1 MYLLFCLLQKH
12 PNDAVIYRQ
21 GSACPNALPYFFLR
35 YRGTTWWHPSIRE
48 PFSPLTF
55 KLLTNNGSR
64 PIWAVLD
71 GEASIPAGPDEVRH
85 IVLISPGMQEAPAV
99 ERLLKPGGTALLVNP
114 PWSLNDLDAVR
125 EHAYHDSVDG
135 DDVRQSFEQWGGIP
149 RIALDWGN
157 DPLKQQELKHALESP
172 NPQKYFSQKYFR
184 QAGFFD
190 IDNDTASDFIFHVL
204 PGQCGIP
211 DDIADDDPTIEFSYP
226 ASCWAT
232 SWIQDRI
239 WEGMKVTAAERS
251 MLKFMIDRSNNLAVR
266 AYALEPHVLHTL
278 HTLGLYGRMKFLSSS
293 TGVPV
298 EMRPQFLPPT
308 QKTYFN
314 SFTDIYCP
322 LFNAPLAGHFY
333 LPRQKNHAPVNL
345 YIPDHGVILQI
356 TAPGHRHPVRWDG
369 IKNALDSKI
378 FATWQ
383 QSYPL
388 PDPPTDP
395 NAKPDDSKPKRRE
408 RKIRLIFL
416 CELNYE
422 NFEKQNLI
430 GTAGTGYKDA
440 ENVAECDELVEQY
453 AWELN
458 VETQLGINLG
468 YTDVVSKRRREISL
482 AGQWGID
489 DLDAPETKKR
499 KTKKRKVTASAD
511 QIMARKIL
519 ENELGRKLFQS

>member
-1 MYLLFCLLQKH
+1 MYLLFRLLQKH
-12 PNDAVIYRQ
+12 PTDAIIYRH
-21 GSACPNALPYFFLR
+21 GTANPGFFLH
-35 YRGTTWWHPSIRE
+35 YNGKTWWHPNIRDA
-48 PFSPLTF
+48 FSPLTF

-71 GEASIPAGPDEVRH
+71 GEAAIPAGTGEVRQ
-85 IVLISPGMQEAPAV
+85 IVLISPGMQKAPAV
-99 ERLLKPGGTALLVNP
+99 EGLLKPGGAALLVNP
-114 PWSLNDLDAVR
+114 PWSLNDLETVR
-125 EHAYHDSVDG
+125 ELAYDNSVHR
-135 DDVRQSFEQWGGIP
+135 DDLSRSFEQWGGIP
-149 RIALDWGN
+149 RIVLDWAN
-157 DPLKQQELKHALESP
+157 DPLKQQKLKHALEST
-172 NPQKYFSQKYFR
+172 NPQKYFR
-184 QAGFFD
+184 QAALVD
-190 IDNDTASDFIFHVL
+190 IEYETASDFIFHVL
-204 PGQCGIP
+204 PGQRGIP

-239 WEGMKVTAAERS
+239 WEGMKVTAAGERS
-251 MLKFMIDRSNNLAVR
+251 MLKFMIDTQRNNPAVR
-266 AYALEPHVLHTL
+266 AYAFEPHVLHTL

-322 LFNAPLAGHFY
+322 LSNAPSAGHFY
-333 LPRQKNHAPVNL
+333 LPRQQNHVAINL
-345 YIPDHGVILQI
+345 YIPDHGVILHI
-356 TAPGHRHPVRWDG
+356 TAGHTHPVKWDG

-383 QSYPL
+383 QSNPL

-395 NAKPDDSKPKRRE
+395 NAKPDDSKPKHRE

-416 CELNYE
+416 CALNYE
-422 NFEKQNLI
+422 NFKKQNWI
-430 GTAGTGYKDA
+430 GTAGTGYTDA
-440 ENVAECDELVEQY
+440 AECDELVEQY

-468 YTDVVSKRRREISL
+468 YTDVVSKRRKEISL

-499 KTKKRKVTASAD
+499 KVYSASAD
-511 QIMARKIL
+511 QIMAQKTL
-519 ENELGRKLFQS
+519 ENELGRKPF